1 MVQMEVETY
10 NMENVKNE
18 IYDNEVYVE
27 FSSNSVNE
35 GLARMVVSAFALPL
49 NPSLEEMADL
59 KTAVSEAVTN
69 AIIHAY
75 VEKEGIIKMRLGR
88 KSSDIFIDIIDEGCG
103 IKNIEQAMEPLFT
116 TRDDID
122 RSGMGFAFME
132 AFTDELRVE
141 SEVGKGTAVHMQ
153 KAISDKE

>member
-1 MVQMEVETY
+1 
-10 NMENVKNE
+10 MENLKNNL
-18 IYDNEVYVE
+18 YDNEVYVE
-27 FSSNSVNE
+27 FMSNSVNE

-88 KSSDIFIDIIDEGCG
+88 KSSDIFIDIVDEGCG
-103 IKNIEQAMEPLFT
+103 IKNIKQAMEPLFT
-116 TRDDID
+116 TREDID

>member
-1 MVQMEVETY
+1 
-10 NMENVKNE
+10 MENLDNV

-27 FSSNSVNE
+27 FMSDSVNE

-75 VEKEGIIKMRLGR
+75 MEKEGIIKMRLGR
-88 KSSDIFIDIIDEGCG
+88 KNSDIFIDVIDEGCG
-103 IKNIEQAMEPLFT
+103 IKDIKKAMEPLFT

-132 AFTDELRVE
+132 AFTDRLDVE
-141 SEVGKGTAVHMQ
+141 SEVGKGTVIHMQ

>member
-1 MVQMEVETY
+1 MG
-10 NMENVKNE
+10 NLDNV

-27 FSSNSVNE
+27 FMSDSVNE

-75 VEKEGIIKMRLGR
+75 MEKEGIIKMRLGR
-88 KSSDIFIDIIDEGCG
+88 KNSDIFIDVIDEGCG
-103 IKNIEQAMEPLFT
+103 IKDIKKAMEPLFT

-132 AFTDELRVE
+132 AFTDRLDVE
-141 SEVGKGTAVHMQ
+141 SEVGKGTVIHMQ

>member
-1 MVQMEVETY
+1 
-10 NMENVKNE
+10 MENLKKE
-18 IYDNEVYVE
+18 LYDNEVYVE
-27 FSSNSVNE
+27 FMSNSVNE

-75 VEKEGIIKMRLGR
+75 VGEEGIIKMHLGR
-88 KSSDIFIDIIDEGCG
+88 KKADIFIDIVDEGCG
-103 IKNIEQAMEPLFT
+103 IKDIRQAMEPLFT
-116 TRDDID
+116 TREDID

-132 AFTDELRVE
+132 AFTDELKVE
-141 SEVGKGTAVHMQ
+141 SEPGKGTVIHMQ